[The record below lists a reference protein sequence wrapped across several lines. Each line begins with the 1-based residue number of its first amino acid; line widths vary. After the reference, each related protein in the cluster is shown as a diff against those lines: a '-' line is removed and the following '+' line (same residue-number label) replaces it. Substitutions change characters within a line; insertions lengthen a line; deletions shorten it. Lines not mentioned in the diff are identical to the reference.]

1 MTLKELGELIINN
14 PKSSD
19 FTVKRGIIEL
29 DDDISDYSHLSIE
42 DGEFIEIQT
51 YYSNNIEILS

>member
-42 DGEFIEIQT
+42 DSEFIEIQT